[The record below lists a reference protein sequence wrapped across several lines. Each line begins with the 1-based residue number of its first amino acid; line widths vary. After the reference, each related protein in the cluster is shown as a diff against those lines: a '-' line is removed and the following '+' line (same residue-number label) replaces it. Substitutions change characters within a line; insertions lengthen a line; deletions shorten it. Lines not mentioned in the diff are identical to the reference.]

1 MALSAHNRYADK
13 TYLGLI
19 DEFVSPASITFN
31 ITESVQDADRYD
43 KEYTIRVPADG
54 STPVEYDKAI
64 IVFRL
69 DMTEVGAVFA
79 TIKRPT
85 HDLLVGN

>member
-31 ITESVQDADRYD
+31 ITETVQDTYRHD
-43 KEYTIRVPADG
+43 KEYTIRVPAAG
-54 STPVEYDKAI
+54 SAPVEFDKAI

-69 DMTEVGAVFA
+69 DMTEVGAIFT